1 MALKERSKFSNN
13 FREFECMKMISGIV
27 YCEVEIF
34 NYLELTEVVPSL
46 IYEWCSYFQKDRET
60 SFILYSFPLFR
71 LIDWEIMVPIIV
83 LLIMLGLWCIR
94 IFQKM
99 IFIDFVSFI
108 YVSCVN

>member
-46 IYEWCSYFQKDRET
+46 IYE
-60 SFILYSFPLFR
+60 
-71 LIDWEIMVPIIV
+71 
-83 LLIMLGLWCIR
+83 
-94 IFQKM
+94 
-99 IFIDFVSFI
+99 
-108 YVSCVN
+108 